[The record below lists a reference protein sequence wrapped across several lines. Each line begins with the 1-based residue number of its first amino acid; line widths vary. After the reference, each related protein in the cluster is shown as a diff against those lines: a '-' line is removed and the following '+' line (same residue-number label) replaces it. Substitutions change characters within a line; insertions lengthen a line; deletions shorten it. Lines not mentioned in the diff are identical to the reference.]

1 VIRKTRD
8 PRWSEEFQF
17 MVDEPPVEDK
27 VHIEVK
33 SKRRGLPIRNK
44 VSHTC
49 SLPCLQVAA
58 AGCHNSKRSISQES
72 LGHVNINL
80 VDVVNNGRINEKYH
94 LINSRNGMI
103 QVEIKWSTV

>member
-1 VIRKTRD
+1 MLD
-8 PRWSEEFQF
+8 
-17 MVDEPPVEDK
+17 
-27 VHIEVK
+27 
-33 SKRRGLPIRNK
+33 L
-44 VSHTC
+44 
-49 SLPCLQVAA
+49 
-58 AGCHNSKRSISQES
+58 SIVQES